1 MSWVC
6 PIVGGAPMP
15 PWHIALHL
23 GLAAF
28 VIVAGSVF
36 LALAIRAYRRPLEP
50 PLEALDSSATD
61 RTPAAQPGATSS
73 MRIRLLIR
81 PFDS

>member
-28 VIVAGSVF
+28 VVVAGSIF
-36 LALAIRAYRRPLEP
+36 LGLAIRAYRRPIEPVLETR
-50 PLEALDSSATD
+50 D
-61 RTPAAQPGATSS
+61 PAAAAQRGATSS
-73 MRIRLLIR
+73 MRIRLLMR

>member
-15 PWHIALHL
+15 PWHVALHL
-23 GLAAF
+23 GLAGF
-28 VIVAGSVF
+28 VVSAGSVF
-36 LALAIRAYRRPLEP
+36 LGLAIRAYRRPIEP
-50 PLEALDSSATD
+50 PLENRDP
-61 RTPAAQPGATSS
+61 PAIAQPGATRS

>member
-6 PIVGGAPMP
+6 PIVGGAAMP
-15 PWHIALHL
+15 PWHVALHL

-28 VIVAGSVF
+28 VVVAGSVF
-36 LALAIRAYRRPLEP
+36 LGLAIRAYRRPLEP
-50 PLEALDSSATD
+50 RLEVHDPSAG
-61 RTPAAQPGATSS
+61 AQPGATSS

>member
-28 VIVAGSVF
+28 VVVAGSIF
-36 LALAIRAYRRPLEP
+36 LGLAIRAYRRPLEP
-50 PLEALDSSATD
+50 ALETA
-61 RTPAAQPGATSS
+61 RQP
-73 MRIRLLIR
+73 
-81 PFDS
+81 

>member
-28 VIVAGSVF
+28 VVVAGSIF
-36 LALAIRAYRRPLEP
+36 LVGELRA
-50 PLEALDSSATD
+50 
-61 RTPAAQPGATSS
+61 
-73 MRIRLLIR
+73 RLLGEAVD
-81 PFDS
+81 PTPVSDPL